1 MCLELNC
8 VWLFFDPMDC
18 SSPGSS
24 VHGNSQAREN
34 TSPGDFSNPGIEP
47 MSSALQPDSLPLE
60 PSGILAWRI
69 PWTEEPGG
77 LQSMGLQR
85 VVLDWATNT
94 HTWIEVCQLI
104 THKKRK
110 EYLEWGPPKCLRGR
124 QMKPCK
130 GEGRVITKVIG
141 TTGSCSARETKERD
155 Y

>member
-1 MCLELNC
+1 MCLNST
-8 VWLFFDPMDC
+8 VSDFFSTPWTVVHQAPLSMG
-18 SSPGSS
+18 SPRQERTHLQGI
-24 VHGNSQAREN
+24 
-34 TSPGDFSNPGIEP
+34 FSNPGIEP

-104 THKKRK
+104 THKKGK
-110 EYLEWGPPKCLRGR
+110 EYLEWGPPKYLRGR